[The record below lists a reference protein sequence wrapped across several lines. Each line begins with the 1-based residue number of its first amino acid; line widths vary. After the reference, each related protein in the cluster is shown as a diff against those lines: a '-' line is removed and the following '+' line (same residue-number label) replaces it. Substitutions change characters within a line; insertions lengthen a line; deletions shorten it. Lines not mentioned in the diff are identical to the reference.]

1 VLIDSNGNISVISEN
16 AITYLNPA
24 TGVQINRDNLQQSMG
39 VKADFL
45 VVNTQNGDT
54 VDQVIVSIPR
64 DQQNKYLKV

>member
-1 VLIDSNGNISVISEN
+1 MLIDSNGNISVISEN

-54 VDQVIVSIPR
+54 VD
-64 DQQNKYLKV
+64 